1 MPTIL
6 HQALATHTPS
16 DDPKFHIWDEEDST
30 IMLWLWNSMVLEISG
45 TCVFLTSTKE
55 IWDVVNETY
64 SKMMCSEDAAL
75 LKRFVEKERIFEF
88 LASLNVEYDH
98 KRSQVLGKD
107 QLPSLNET
115 ISMIQAEEGRFPTTR
130 MARQICP
137 KRQRYSRCNSC
148 KNQAMKRTK
157 QEGEQQSN
165 RSRLIFLL
173 LNQVMKVPKTLK
185 RSGLRQDD
193 WTCKRKGWVVVP

>member
-1 MPTIL
+1 MPTIPASE
-6 HQALATHTPS
+6 ALATHTPRPNS
-16 DDPKFHIWDEEDST
+16 SDPKFHIWDEEDST
-30 IMLWLWNSMVLEISG
+30 IMSWLWNSMVLEISG
-45 TCVFLTSTKE
+45 TCVFLTSAKE

-98 KRSQVLGKD
+98 KRSQVLGRD

-115 ISMIQAEEGRFPTTR
+115 ISMIQAEEGRFPTTG

-137 KRQRYSRCNSC
+137 KQTTKIFTGVITVKKPGHEKNRNS
-148 KNQAMKRTK
+148 K
-157 QEGEQQSN
+157 GEQQSN
-165 RSRLIFLL
+165 QEQAHLFTT
-173 LNQVMKVPKTLK
+173 QPG
-185 RSGLRQDD
+185 SGLRQDD

>member
-1 MPTIL
+1 MVTSGANLLKKRRKLSHLVLKGPN
-6 HQALATHTPS
+6 S
-16 DDPKFHIWDEEDST
+16 SDPKFHIWDEEDST

-45 TCVFLTSTKE
+45 TCVFLTSAKE

-98 KRSQVLGKD
+98 KRSQVLGRD

-115 ISMIQAEEGRFPTTR
+115 ISMIQAEEGR
-130 MARQICP
+130 
-137 KRQRYSRCNSC
+137 
-148 KNQAMKRTK
+148 
-157 QEGEQQSN
+157 
-165 RSRLIFLL
+165 
-173 LNQVMKVPKTLK
+173 
-185 RSGLRQDD
+185 
-193 WTCKRKGWVVVP
+193 